1 MAVGI
6 VDTGAFAKRLWPG
19 VKAWFGYSYDEWDTE
34 YTEIFETQ
42 TSDKRWEDIVSM
54 AGLPLAVIK
63 GEGSPMNYFSP
74 KQGFTSRYYNTV
86 YGTGFIVTK
95 EMLDDDQ
102 YAEKISMTASKNAA
116 FSMRQ
121 TKETIAANVLNNATS
136 GSYLGGD
143 GVALASAAHPLYG
156 VSGGTYSNVPTVA
169 ADFSEASL
177 EQALIDISGFV
188 DDANLKIKVRPDKL
202 IIPKQLVF
210 DVRRVLLDDD
220 RPGTANRDINA
231 SKGML
236 SGGYTINHYLTG
248 GSTWFLKND
257 VASSLIHMER
267 EDYDVESDYD
277 FDTSNTKFKFTER
290 YSFGWSD
297 ARGIYVSAGP

>member
-1 MAVGI
+1 MVGI

-19 VKAWFGYSYDEWDTE
+19 VKAWFGYAYDEYATE

-42 TSDKRWEDIVSM
+42 TSDKRYEDIVSM
-54 AGLPLAVIK
+54 AGIPLAVVK
-63 GEGSPMNYFSP
+63 GEGSPINYFSP

-86 YGTGFIVTK
+86 YGTGFIITK

-102 YAEKISMTASKNAA
+102 YAEKISASAAKNAA

-121 TKETIAANVLNNATS
+121 TKEVLGANVLNNATS

-143 GVALASAAHPLYG
+143 GFSLASSAHPLYG
-156 VSGGTYSNVPTVA
+156 SSGGSYSNVPTVA

-177 EQALIDISGFV
+177 EQALIDIAGFV
-188 DDANLKIKVRPDKL
+188 DDANLKIAIRPNML
-202 IIPKQLVF
+202 IIPRQLIF
-210 DVRRVLLDDD
+210 DVRRVLMDDD

-236 SGGYTINHYLTG
+236 AGGYTVNHYLTAPA
-248 GSTWFLKND
+248 TWFVRND
-257 VASSLIHMER
+257 VPDSLVHMER
-267 EDYDVESDYD
+267 EGYEMESDYD

-290 YSFGWSD
+290 YAFGWSD
-297 ARGIYVSAGP
+297 ARGVYVSAGP